1 MKPIRMPRRKSLLV
15 AVAAAAFG
23 TVAAGSTAFA
33 AGTDSGNASKP
44 PTCNVK
50 YTQADGKSGTVAPA
64 VAGST
69 GEKPAHKA
77 GDKVERKLV
86 ASDDKAVGKVTA
98 SDGRTEVKTIT
109 LDSKADVSCT
119 SVDFTDAEPAQKKTG

>member
-50 YTQADGKSGTVAPA
+50 YTQADGKSGTAAPA

-86 ASDDKAVGKVTA
+86 ASD
-98 SDGRTEVKTIT
+98 GRTEVKTIT

-119 SVDFTDAEPAQKKTG
+119 SVDLTDAEPAKKKTG

>member
-1 MKPIRMPRRKSLLV
+1 M
-15 AVAAAAFG
+15 AAAAFG

-44 PTCNVK
+44 PSCNMK
-50 YTQADGKSGTVAPA
+50 HTQADGKSGTVVARA

-69 GEKPAHKA
+69 GETPAHKA

-86 ASDDKAVGKVTA
+86 ASDGKVAGKVTTA
-98 SDGRTEVKTIT
+98 DGKTEVKTIT
-109 LDSKADVSCT
+109 LDGKADVSCASIELT
-119 SVDFTDAEPAQKKTG
+119 EAKPAQKKAG